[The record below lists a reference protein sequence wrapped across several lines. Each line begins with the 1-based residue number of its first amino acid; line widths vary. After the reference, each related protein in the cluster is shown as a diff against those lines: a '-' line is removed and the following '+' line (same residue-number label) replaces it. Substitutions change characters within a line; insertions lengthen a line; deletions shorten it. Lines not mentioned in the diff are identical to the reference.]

1 MLRNQQVL
9 AERDRQAR
17 ARVEAEKEQ
26 SLSRVRAARE
36 RWEHEEQIA
45 RNAPRPAGIRAERL
59 RAELGSADRAECCG
73 APMSGLEPNGVPSGK
88 YVERHRRGIP
98 TLGMPPSPACETA
111 VRNSRLRGRIDRE
124 RKRER
129 EQVRAGE

>member
-17 ARVEAEKEQ
+17 ARVVAEKEQ
-26 SLSRVRAARE
+26 SLNRVRQARE
-36 RWEHEEQIA
+36 RWEIEEQLA
-45 RNAPRPAGIRAERL
+45 KEASRPEGIRAERL
-59 RAELGSADRAECCG
+59 RKELAAEGRAECCG

-129 EQVRAGE
+129 ERAGE